1 MKKFEVI
8 KMVSVFVLAVAWITI
23 SDDILANE
31 RAEKSIS
38 LSSETLLEDVMYS
51 EILDSSEMEVSML
64 GSLDSVVSETPVISY
79 GENVQEV
86 LEAIQEGDV
95 DIINDDAYED
105 SLIIE
110 EQEVQDVSNYSK
122 NTILHIRYPLFKEN
136 EENEESESNS
146 LNDVLGEQIQKFI
159 NSMNERYDYIQEQE
173 TEFKPEF
180 MVEIVVNVLEER
192 FMFIKF
198 ELETK
203 YITNSEN
210 VKSYEMVIYDM
221 QNDFELSANQFLEG
235 DYSEKFY
242 LYAKDYFYENYS
254 EDITEFSDN
263 YFDIEAKPEN
273 YARIFIS
280 EDYVE
285 VPIYDYFKKEEVL
298 LNIHL
303 GSIADNI
310 KDEYSIEIKQKY
322 IIRED
327 DTEENIMH
335 ETENSFSSDTYE
347 TYEIYENIEG
357 TEPFMV
363 QESQSLVNSTNLLI
377 QAFNSSVS
385 KQETQ
390 VIILTE
396 MTTETTTQQVN
407 VIEVVK
413 EEVKEVEDT
422 GRNIDKNKPMVAL
435 TFDDGPN
442 SSVTSQILNILDRY
456 DAVATFFIAGTR
468 IETETSILQRMVNSG
483 HQIENHT
490 FSHRNLTQLT
500 EAQIINELE
509 LVDQKL
515 YSAIGQTTTMVRV
528 PYGAINDKVKS
539 TIDYPIISWSV
550 DPRDWESRNALSVQ
564 NAVLNTVKD
573 GDIVLMHDLYKST
586 ADACEVI
593 IPELVNRGYQLV
605 TVEELYYYR
614 DINLENNKVYSNA
627 YKK

>member
-8 KMVSVFVLAVAWITI
+8 KMVSAFVLTVALITI

-31 RAEKSIS
+31 RAEKNIS
-38 LSSETLLEDVMYS
+38 LSSEISLEDVMYS
-51 EILDSSEMEVSML
+51 EILDSNEIEVSML
-64 GSLDSVVSETPVISY
+64 GSLDGVISETPVINY
-79 GENVQEV
+79 EEDLQ
-86 LEAIQEGDV
+86 AIEEDEV
-95 DIINDDAYED
+95 DIISED
-105 SLIIE
+105 ILEDILIIE
-110 EQEVQDVSNYSK
+110 EQEIQDVSNYSK
-122 NTILHIRYPLFKEN
+122 NTILHISYPLFKEN
-136 EENEESESNS
+136 EENSQSNN
-146 LNDVLGEQIQKFI
+146 LNDILAEQIQKFI
-159 NSMNERYDYIQEQE
+159 NLMNERYDYIQEQE

-180 MVEIVVNVLEER
+180 TVKTVVNVLEER

-221 QNDFELSANQFLEG
+221 LNGFELSANQFLQG

-254 EDITEFSDN
+254 EDVTEFSDN
-263 YFDIEAKPEN
+263 YFDIEARPEN
-273 YARIFIS
+273 YTRIFIS
-280 EDYVE
+280 EDYAE
-285 VPIYDYFKKEEVL
+285 VPIYDYFKKEEIL

-303 GSIADNI
+303 RSIADNI
-310 KDEYSIEIKQKY
+310 KDEYSLEIKQKY
-322 IIRED
+322 IVQED

-335 ETENSFSSDTYE
+335 ETENSFSVDTYE

-396 MTTETTTQQVN
+396 MTTETTTQQIN

-413 EEVKEVEDT
+413 EGKEVEDT

-442 SSVTSQILNILDRY
+442 SSVTSQILDILDRY
-456 DAVATFFIAGTR
+456 NAVATFFIAGTR
-468 IETETSILQRMVNSG
+468 IETEASILQRMVNSG

-500 EAQIINELE
+500 ETQIINELE

-539 TIDYPIISWSV
+539 AIDYPIISWSV